1 MGTNIILFAE
11 HKGKV
16 YTPTTTFTYS
26 APYTY
31 HPVVLATKGATV
43 NADGSIT
50 LKAKTGGYAA
60 KDAGIWHEHM
70 SYYAY
75 QGDFGVGYYVDVT
88 FTGYMPQFIFF
99 AKNSNTISTG
109 YASVSTYGTG
119 SNTGYNTNYSR
130 KGVVLLN
137 GLKERGDYIQAF
149 GPNRMSGSN
158 EYGTTGNGELFT
170 VTYGDEN
177 GKYDMLT
184 RKWQKANLNTTLML
198 SVGTYVGED
207 GKVWMDMLLKDVN
220 GVEQCRL
227 QRSLGLT
234 EAEVGTGDIIIIPP
248 IGVDGDY
255 LTDGK
260 AVTFQSI
267 GTPYKKVE
275 KKENF

>member
-1 MGTNIILFAE
+1 VFVAFFHKLNNGIIPA
-11 HKGKV
+11 
-16 YTPTTTFTYS
+16 YTF
-26 APYTY
+26 
-31 HPVVLATKGATV
+31 
-43 NADGSIT
+43 
-50 LKAKTGGYAA
+50 
-60 KDAGIWHEHM
+60 
-70 SYYAY
+70 
-75 QGDFGVGYYVDVT
+75 
-88 FTGYMPQFIFF
+88 FF

-119 SNTGYNTNYSR
+119 SNTGYNTNYGR

-260 AVTFQSI
+260 EVTFNSFSE
-267 GTPYKKVE
+267 PYKKVE